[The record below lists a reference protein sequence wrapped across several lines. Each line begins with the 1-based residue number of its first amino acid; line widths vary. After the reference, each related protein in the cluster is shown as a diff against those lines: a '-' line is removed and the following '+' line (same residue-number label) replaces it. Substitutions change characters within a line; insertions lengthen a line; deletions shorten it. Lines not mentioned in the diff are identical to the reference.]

1 MKTNLS
7 FFCYLI
13 LNIAIAYPQSFNGSI
28 DFKYFNKNDTG
39 NYVYWVKNS
48 KVKLDQISKKNPG
61 MVEGSYIFD
70 LDAKKVYFVNP
81 KRKVWGEQKSELP
94 PIIRGSFEIQKTQ
107 NSKNIQGVRCT
118 EYLVRNATEN
128 TEISYWIAN
137 GNYDF
142 FIPMLVLWNRK
153 DKQSIYFNQI
163 KGLPAG
169 SMPLLSEERQIS
181 DKRVLTRLEVVKI
194 SNTAPDDSKL
204 QIPSDYEKF
213 EN

>member
-1 MKTNLS
+1 
-7 FFCYLI
+7 
-13 LNIAIAYPQSFNGSI
+13 
-28 DFKYFNKNDTG
+28 
-39 NYVYWVKNS
+39 
-48 KVKLDQISKKNPG
+48 
-61 MVEGSYIFD
+61 MVEGSFIFD